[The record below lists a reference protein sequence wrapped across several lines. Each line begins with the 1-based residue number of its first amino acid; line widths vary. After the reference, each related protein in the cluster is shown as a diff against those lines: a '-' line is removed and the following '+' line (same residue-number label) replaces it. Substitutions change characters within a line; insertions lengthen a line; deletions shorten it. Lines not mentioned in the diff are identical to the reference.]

1 MQKIFS
7 LIRSSKFYYAILLPV
22 VILAV
27 FSAFLLKYTASSPA
41 EADRKRIV
49 GSTEQIRQLVVASNG
64 NPTDQDL
71 IRLEEKFPNSKTGAL
86 ARFLRAYLHYNKSD
100 FSVSA
105 KLFDAEF
112 ISQGSVLSDYALYYQ
127 GRSYREIGE
136 FNKAIAAF
144 SQLAEKYPDSLLA
157 RNAEIAVG
165 EITLNQLNDAN
176 TAIKKLSRL
185 ANNKDGGALLLTAQ
199 SYEKLGKNDLAVEFY
214 RKLYYQVPQSSE
226 ADLAEKRLTEQKYLP
241 ETTKSAYELYQT
253 RAQEL
258 FQAGQYARAAE
269 TYTNLKTNF
278 PNQAVSANSEL
289 ELGISFYKLNRFREA
304 VAPLQNVSNSNKED
318 YLQARYY
325 LANSYLKQKQMGQFA
340 DVANQ
345 VLTTLKPS
353 SEQSASLLGA
363 MVEYYQNTNETLA
376 TRYRNQLIQN
386 YPNSKEADEVSYKP
400 AWKIHQQKR
409 YAEASEAL
417 VEHLANIP
425 NTEFRGPSIF
435 WAARNAEKAGQ
446 TSKAVALY
454 EALLKRY
461 KYNYYGYLT
470 EQYLGQLK
478 KQGVKAQKAADG
490 SQLARAIENLKPAS
504 PLPETATDKVI
515 PYLKKAEQLHEIG
528 LDEQAFSEIEF
539 VRKEFPTSHKVN
551 FAQAAIYRDRGEN
564 FRAVDTL
571 KKAHPDYSI
580 YQGDEVSQEV
590 YDIFF
595 PLIEWE
601 TIQTEAKR
609 HGLDPY
615 TVAGLIRQESVFDP
629 RAKSRANALGL
640 MQLLPSTGQ
649 LVARK
654 QGAGRITNEQLYNPK
669 LNIQLGTAYLAE
681 MLDKYGK
688 IEYAAA
694 AYNGGPGRVSKW
706 LTTLPTSNIED
717 WVESIPITE
726 TRLYVFGVIRN
737 SQQYKRIYGRNQ
749 TAQK

>member
-22 VILAV
+22 IILAV
-27 FSAFLLKYTASSPA
+27 FSAFLLKYSASSPA

-49 GSTEQIRQLVVASNG
+49 SSSEQIRQLVVASNG

-71 IRLEEKFPNSKTGAL
+71 IRLEEKFANTKTGAL

-100 FSVSA
+100 FAVSA

-112 ISQGSVLSDYALYYQ
+112 ISQGSVLADYALYYQ

-136 FNKAIAAF
+136 LNKATTAF

-165 EITLNQLNDAN
+165 EIKLNQLNDAK
-176 TAIKKLSRL
+176 TTIKQLSQL
-185 ANNKDGGALLLTAQ
+185 AKSKDAAALLLTAQ
-199 SYEKLGKNDLAVEFY
+199 AYEKLEKNDLAIEFY

-226 ADLAEKRLTEQKYLP
+226 ADLAEKRLTELKYLP
-241 ETTKSAYELYQT
+241 DTSKSAFELYQT
-253 RAQEL
+253 RAQEF
-258 FQAGQYARAAE
+258 FQAGQYARSAE
-269 TYTNLKTNF
+269 TYTSLKTNF
-278 PNQAVSANSEL
+278 PNQAISAKSEL
-289 ELGISFYKLNRFREA
+289 DLGISFYKLNRFREA
-304 VAPLQNVSNSNKED
+304 IAPLQNVSSSNKED

-340 DVANQ
+340 DVVSQ

-353 SEQSASLLGA
+353 PEQAASLLGA

-386 YPNSKEADEVSYKP
+386 YPNSKEADETSYKP

-409 YAEASEAL
+409 YSEASEAL

-425 NTEFRGPSIF
+425 NTDFRGPAIF

-446 TSKAVALY
+446 SSKAVALY

-478 KQGVKAQKAADG
+478 KQGVKAQKLDPN
-490 SQLARAIENLKPAS
+490 SQLAKAIENIKPAS
-504 PLPETATDKVI
+504 PLAETATDKVV
-515 PYLKKAEQLHEIG
+515 PYLKKAEQLHEMG
-528 LDEQAFSEIEF
+528 LDEQAFSEIDF
-539 VRKEFPTSHKVN
+539 IRKEFPTSHKVN
-551 FAQAAIYRDRGEN
+551 FAQASIYRDRGEN

-571 KKAHPDYSI
+571 RKAHPDYSI

-609 HGLDPY
+609 HGMDPY

-681 MLDKYGK
+681 MLNKYGK

-737 SQQYKRIYGRNQ
+737 SQQYKRIYGKNQ

>member
-7 LIRSSKFYYAILLPV
+7 FIRSSKFYYAILLPV

-27 FSAFLLKYTASSPA
+27 FSAFLLKYSASSPA

-49 GSTEQIRQLVVASNG
+49 GSSEQIRQLVVASNG

-71 IRLEEKFPNSKTGAL
+71 IRLEEKFPNTKTGAL

-100 FSVSA
+100 FAVSA

-136 FNKAIAAF
+136 LNKAITAF
-144 SQLAEKYPDSLLA
+144 SQLTEKYPDSLLA

-176 TAIKKLSRL
+176 AAIKKLSRL
-185 ANNKDGGALLLTAQ
+185 ADSKDATALLLTAQ
-199 SYEKLGKNDLAVEFY
+199 GYEKLQKNDLAVEFY
-214 RKLYYQVPQSSE
+214 RKLYFQVPQSSE
-226 ADLAEKRLTEQKYLP
+226 ADLAEKRLTELKYLP
-241 ETTKSAYELYQT
+241 DTSKSAFELYQT

-258 FQAGQYARAAE
+258 FQAGQYARSAE
-269 TYTNLKTNF
+269 TYTSLKTNF
-278 PNQAVSANSEL
+278 PNQAVSAKSEL

-304 VAPLQNVSNSNKED
+304 VAPLQNVSSSNKED

-340 DVANQ
+340 DIASQ
-345 VLTTLKPS
+345 VLTSLKPS
-353 SEQSASLLGA
+353 PEQAANLLGA

-386 YPNSKEADEVSYKP
+386 YPNSKEADEASYKP

-409 YAEASEAL
+409 YSEASEAL

-425 NTEFRGPSIF
+425 NTDFRGPAIF

-446 TSKAVALY
+446 NSKAVALY

-478 KQGVKAQKAADG
+478 KQGVKAQKAAEG

-515 PYLKKAEQLHEIG
+515 PYLKKAEQLHEMG
-528 LDEQAFSEIEF
+528 LDDQAFSEIEF

-551 FAQAAIYRDRGEN
+551 FAQASIYRDRGEN

-571 KKAHPDYSI
+571 RRAHPDYSI

-681 MLDKYGK
+681 MLNKYGK

-737 SQQYKRIYGRNQ
+737 SQQYKRIYGKSQ

>member
-27 FSAFLLKYTASSPA
+27 FSAFLLKYSASSPA

-71 IRLEEKFPNSKTGAL
+71 IRLEEKFPNSKTGSL
-86 ARFLRAYLHYNKSD
+86 ARFLRGYLHYNKSD

-105 KLFDAEF
+105 KLFDADF

-136 FNKAIAAF
+136 FNKAIATF

-185 ANNKDGGALLLTAQ
+185 TDSKDATALFLTAQ
-199 SYEKLGKNDLAVEFY
+199 AYEKLQKTDLAVEFY
-214 RKLYYQVPQSSE
+214 KKLYFQVPQSSE
-226 ADLAEKRLTEQKYLP
+226 ADLAEKRLIEQKYLP
-241 ETTKSAYELYQT
+241 ETSKSSYELYQT

-258 FQAGQYARAAE
+258 FRAGQYARTTE
-269 TYTNLKTNF
+269 TYTSLKTNF
-278 PNQAVSANSEL
+278 PNQAVSANNEL

-304 VAPLQNVSNSNKED
+304 VTPLQNVSNSNKED

-340 DVANQ
+340 EVANQ

-353 SEQSASLLGA
+353 SEQAASLLGA
-363 MVEYYQNTNETLA
+363 MVEYYQIANESLA

-386 YPNSKEADEVSYKP
+386 YPNSKEADEISYKP

-425 NTEFRGPSIF
+425 NTDFRGPAIF

-446 TSKAVALY
+446 PSKAVALY

-478 KQGVKAQKAADG
+478 KQGVKAQKAAEG

-504 PLPETATDKVI
+504 PLPETATDKVV

-528 LDEQAFSEIEF
+528 LDDQAFSEIEF

-654 QGAGRITNEQLYNPK
+654 QGAGKITNEQLYNPK

-737 SQQYKRIYGRNQ
+737 SQQYKRIYGKSQ

>member
-86 ARFLRAYLHYNKSD
+86 ARFLRGYLHYNKSD

-112 ISQGSVLSDYALYYQ
+112 ISQGSVLSDYSLYYQ
-127 GRSYREIGE
+127 GRSYKEIGE
-136 FNKAIAAF
+136 FNKAIVAF
-144 SQLAEKYPDSLLA
+144 SRLAEKYPDSLLA

-185 ANNKDGGALLLTAQ
+185 ADIKDGAALLLTAQ

-214 RKLYYQVPQSSE
+214 RKLYYQAPQSSE

-241 ETTKSAYELYQT
+241 ETSKSAYELYQT

-269 TYTNLKTNF
+269 TYTSLKTNF
-278 PNQAVSANSEL
+278 PNQSVSANSEL

-340 DVANQ
+340 DVASQ

-353 SEQSASLLGA
+353 PEQSASLLGA

-386 YPNSKEADEVSYKP
+386 YPNSKEADEASYKP

-425 NTEFRGPSIF
+425 NTDFRGPSIF

-504 PLPETATDKVI
+504 PLPETATDKVV

-528 LDEQAFSEIEF
+528 LDEQAFSEIE
-539 VRKEFPTSHKVN
+539 VIRKEFPTSHKVN

-601 TIQTEAKR
+601 TIQAEAKR

-681 MLDKYGK
+681 MLNKYGK

-737 SQQYKRIYGRNQ
+737 SQQYKRIYGKSQ

>member
-7 LIRSSKFYYAILLPV
+7 FIRSSKFYYAILLPV

-27 FSAFLLKYTASSPA
+27 FSAFLLKYSASSPA

-49 GSTEQIRQLVVASNG
+49 GSSEQIRQLVVASNG

-71 IRLEEKFPNSKTGAL
+71 IRLEEKFPNTKTGAL

-100 FSVSA
+100 FAVSA

-136 FNKAIAAF
+136 LNKAITAF
-144 SQLAEKYPDSLLA
+144 SQLTEKYPDSLLA

-176 TAIKKLSRL
+176 AAIKKLSRL
-185 ANNKDGGALLLTAQ
+185 ADSKDATALLLTAQ
-199 SYEKLGKNDLAVEFY
+199 GYEKLQKNDLAVEFY
-214 RKLYYQVPQSSE
+214 RKLYFQVPQSSE
-226 ADLAEKRLTEQKYLP
+226 ADLAEKRLTELKYLP
-241 ETTKSAYELYQT
+241 DTSKSAFELYQT

-258 FQAGQYARAAE
+258 FQAGQYARSAE
-269 TYTNLKTNF
+269 TYTSLKTNF
-278 PNQAVSANSEL
+278 PNQAVSAKSEL

-304 VAPLQNVSNSNKED
+304 VAPLQNVSSSNKED

-340 DVANQ
+340 DIASQ
-345 VLTTLKPS
+345 VLTSLKPS
-353 SEQSASLLGA
+353 PEQAANLLGA

-386 YPNSKEADEVSYKP
+386 YPNSKEADEASYKP

-409 YAEASEAL
+409 YSEASEAL

-425 NTEFRGPSIF
+425 NTDFRGPAIF

-446 TSKAVALY
+446 NSKAVALY

-478 KQGVKAQKAADG
+478 KQGVKAQKAAEG

-515 PYLKKAEQLHEIG
+515 PYLKKAEQLHEMG
-528 LDEQAFSEIEF
+528 LDDQAFSEIEF

-551 FAQAAIYRDRGEN
+551 FAQASIYRDRGEN

-571 KKAHPDYSI
+571 RKAHPDYSI

-681 MLDKYGK
+681 MLNKYGK

-737 SQQYKRIYGRNQ
+737 SQQYKRIYGKSQ

>member
-7 LIRSSKFYYAILLPV
+7 FIRSSKFYYAILLPV

-27 FSAFLLKYTASSPA
+27 FSAFLLKYSASSPA

-71 IRLEEKFPNSKTGAL
+71 IRLEEKFPKSKTGAL

-144 SQLAEKYPDSLLA
+144 NQLAEKYSDSLFA

-165 EITLNQLNDAN
+165 EITLNQLNDAK
-176 TAIKKLSRL
+176 TAIKQLSRL
-185 ANNKDGGALLLTAQ
+185 ADSKDPAALLLTAQ
-199 SYEKLGKNDLAVEFY
+199 GYEKLEKNNLAVEFY
-214 RKLYYQVPQSSE
+214 RKLYFQTPQSSE

-241 ETTKSAYELYQT
+241 ETSKSAYELYQT

-269 TYTNLKTNF
+269 TYASLKTNF

-340 DVANQ
+340 DVASQ

-353 SEQSASLLGA
+353 PEQAASLLGA
-363 MVEYYQNTNETLA
+363 MVEYYQTANETLA

-425 NTEFRGPSIF
+425 NTDFRGPSIF

-504 PLPETATDKVI
+504 PLPETATDKVN
-515 PYLKKAEQLHEIG
+515 PYLKKAEQLHEMG
-528 LDEQAFSEIEF
+528 LDDQAFSEIEF
-539 VRKEFPTSHKVN
+539 VRKEFPTSHKIN
-551 FAQAAIYRDRGEN
+551 FAQAVIYRDRGEN

-571 KKAHPDYSI
+571 RKAHPDYSI

-601 TIQTEAKR
+601 TIQAEAKR

-681 MLDKYGK
+681 MLNKYGK

-737 SQQYKRIYGRNQ
+737 SQQYKRIYGKSQ

>member
-7 LIRSSKFYYAILLPV
+7 FIRSSKFYYAILLPV
-22 VILAV
+22 IILAV
-27 FSAFLLKYTASSPA
+27 FSAFLLKYSASSPA

-49 GSTEQIRQLVVASNG
+49 GSSEQIRQLVVASNG

-71 IRLEEKFPNSKTGAL
+71 IRLEEKFPKTTTGAL

-100 FSVSA
+100 FAVSA

-136 FNKAIAAF
+136 LNKAITAF

-185 ANNKDGGALLLTAQ
+185 ADSKDATALLLTAQ
-199 SYEKLGKNDLAVEFY
+199 GYEKLQKNDLAVEFY
-214 RKLYYQVPQSSE
+214 RKLYFQVPQSSE
-226 ADLAEKRLTEQKYLP
+226 ADLAEKRLIEQKYLP
-241 ETTKSAYELYQT
+241 ETSKSAFEFYQT

-258 FQAGQYARAAE
+258 FQAGQYARSAE
-269 TYTNLKTNF
+269 TYTSLKTNF
-278 PNQAVSANSEL
+278 PNQAVSAKSEL

-304 VAPLQNVSNSNKED
+304 VAPLQNVSSSNKED

-340 DVANQ
+340 DIASQ
-345 VLTTLKPS
+345 VLTSLKPS
-353 SEQSASLLGA
+353 PEQAANLLGA

-376 TRYRNQLIQN
+376 TRYHSQLIQN
-386 YPNSKEADEVSYKP
+386 YPNSKEADEASYKP

-409 YAEASEAL
+409 YSEASEAL

-425 NTEFRGPSIF
+425 NTDFRGPAIF

-446 TSKAVALY
+446 NSKAVALY

-478 KQGVKAQKAADG
+478 KQGVKAQKAAEG

-515 PYLKKAEQLHEIG
+515 PYLKKAEQLHEMG
-528 LDEQAFSEIEF
+528 LDDQAFSEIEF

-551 FAQAAIYRDRGEN
+551 FAQASIYRDRGEN

-571 KKAHPDYSI
+571 RKAHPDYSI

-601 TIQTEAKR
+601 TIKTEAKR

-681 MLDKYGK
+681 MLNKYGK

-737 SQQYKRIYGRNQ
+737 SQQYKRIYGKSQ